1 MSAYA
6 SFLGIETKQKFQFFD
21 LTEKIKEIVE
31 KSGIQNGIINIIS
44 LHTTTAILLNENEPL
59 LLEDFIAAA
68 KSNLPKQKYFHH
80 DNIRLRRQM
89 RPTLPKDECKNAD
102 SHCLSIFLPN
112 FQTLNIRNGRLII
125 GKWQNILFWELAQP
139 KKRGISIMIL
149 GE

>member
-1 MSAYA
+1 M
-6 SFLGIETKQKFQFFD
+6 
-21 LTEKIKEIVE
+21 TEKIKEIVE
-31 KSGIQNGIINIIS
+31 KSGIRNGIINIIS

-68 KSNLPKQKYFHH
+68 KNNLPKQKYFHH

-89 RPTLPKDECKNAD
+89 RPTLPRDECKNAA

-112 FQTLNIRNGRLII
+112 FQTLNIRDGNLII
-125 GKWQNILFWELAQP
+125 GKWQNILFWELDEP
-139 KKRGISIMIL
+139 KKRVISIMIL